1 MNSLGNKPLLEARQ
15 KPGSANRLEAAAPAV
30 LRHPYIAAIIIA
42 AIALAVFWRT
52 QDHGFVWD
60 DGINVERNDY
70 LKPVTLSNLAH
81 FWVAPHENL
90 YVPLTYT
97 AWGAIAYFARLPAKD
112 GREIEFNPRFFHTAN
127 NIVHALSALV
137 VFAILR
143 LLVKH
148 DWAAGA
154 GALLFALHP
163 VQVEPVAWITGLK
176 DVLSGLLSLVAVW
189 QYLAYSAGAAGMQGA
204 SRDKVP
210 GTPEESHVKI
220 SLRSRLPYFAATLA
234 FVLALMAKPAAVMA
248 PVVAWILDIL
258 ILKRS
263 ARQSAVSLGVWMLIA
278 LPFVILT
285 KWQQPDT
292 LLDIVTPLWRR
303 PLVAADALAFY
314 FYKLFLP
321 LWLGPGYSRSPEF
334 IFDEGW
340 AYLTWILPL
349 IFGAAT
355 WYLRRRKPWLVAAAG
370 VFVAGLLPVLGI
382 VQFQFQNWST
392 VADRYLYL
400 SMLGP
405 ALAFAWLLAEQ
416 WHRGRWAGAAGAILL
431 LLLGFKCARQV
442 EIWHNSE
449 TLWRHALE
457 IGQES
462 AVAHANLGAP
472 LVDSNLDEAFVHLRR
487 AVALAPDFPNAHFN
501 LAVAL
506 TRRGALAEAI
516 DHYRYLL
523 KLRPKFPDAH
533 YLLAVDL
540 YNTGQSE
547 EAIKYYR
554 QALQLKPADAKA
566 RNGLGNALADRGRL
580 AEAVEQYREA
590 IKINP
595 AYAGAYFNLGIALAD
610 RGDLDEAARQY
621 RTALQLEP
629 DNANAHNNLADILAR
644 QGQRETAIDHFREAL
659 RLKPDFPEAQRGLSR
674 LLGGPAK
681 P

>member
-30 LRHPYIAAIIIA
+30 LRRPYRAALVLFVITM
-42 AIALAVFWRT
+42 AVFWRT

-60 DGINVERNDY
+60 DAINLERNHY
-70 LKPVTLSNLAH
+70 LTPLTLSNLAH
-81 FWVAPHENL
+81 FWIAPHENL
-90 YVPLTYT
+90 YIPLTYT
-97 AWGAIAYFARLPAKD
+97 VWGTIAYFAQLPAR
-112 GREIEFNPRFFHTAN
+112 GGEIEFNPRLFHTAN
-127 NIVHALSALV
+127 AIVHALSALV
-137 VFAILR
+137 AFAILR
-143 LLVKH
+143 LLIKQ

-163 VQVEPVAWITGLK
+163 VQVEPVTWITGLK

-189 QYLAYSAGAAGMQGA
+189 QYLAYSAGAKSMAGPN
-204 SRDKVP
+204 REKLP
-210 GTPEESHVKI
+210 GTQAESQVKI
-220 SLRSRLPYFAATLA
+220 SFRSRLSYFVATLA
-234 FVLALMAKPAAVMA
+234 FVLALMAKPVAVMA
-248 PVVAWILDIL
+248 PLFAWILDIL

-263 ARQSAVSLGVWMLIA
+263 AKQSAVSLGVWVVIA

-292 LLDIVTPLWRR
+292 LLDVVTPLWRR

-314 FYKLFLP
+314 LYKLFLP
-321 LWLGPGYSRSPEF
+321 IWLGPGYSRSPEF

-340 AYLTWILPL
+340 AYVTWILPL
-349 IFGAAT
+349 GFGAAI
-355 WYLRRRKPWLVAAAG
+355 WYLRRRTPWLVAAAG

-405 ALAFAWLLAEQ
+405 ALALASLLAEQ
-416 WHRGRWAGAAGAILL
+416 WHRGKWVSAAGAILL
-431 LLLGFKCARQV
+431 LLLGIKCVRQV

-449 TLWRHALE
+449 TLWRYALE

-472 LVDSNLDEAFVHLRR
+472 LVDSNLDEAFVHLRQ
-487 AVALAPDFPNAHFN
+487 AVALAPDFPDAHFN

-523 KLRPKFPDAH
+523 KLRPSFPDAH
-533 YLLAVDL
+533 YLLAIAL
-540 YNTGQSE
+540 YNTGQLE
-547 EAIKYYR
+547 EAIQHYR
-554 QALQLKPADAKA
+554 QALQLKPADAIA
-566 RNGLGNALADRGRL
+566 HNGLGNALADRGQL
-580 AEAVEQYREA
+580 AEAIEHYRQA

-595 AYAGAYFNLGIALAD
+595 TYAGAYFNLGIALAD
-610 RGDLDEAARQY
+610 QGDLDDAARQY

-644 QGQRETAIDHFREAL
+644 QGRRETAIDHFREAL
-659 RLKPDFPEAQRGLSR
+659 RLRPDFPEAQRGLSR
-674 LLGGPAK
+674 LLGGPARQ
-681 P
+681 